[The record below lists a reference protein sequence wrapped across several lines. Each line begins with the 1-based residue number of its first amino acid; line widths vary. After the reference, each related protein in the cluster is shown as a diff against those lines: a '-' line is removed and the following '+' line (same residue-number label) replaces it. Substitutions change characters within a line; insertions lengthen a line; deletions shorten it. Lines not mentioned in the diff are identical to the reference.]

1 MLKKDWNYRRG
12 DIYLVDL
19 GEHRGNIQGK
29 VRPVINIQNN
39 SGNFFGPTLIVV
51 PLTTEL
57 KKLEQP
63 THYVLQKQRG
73 LDKTSMMDIIPSK
86 DDVIK
91 KKYLVAGTDVCG
103 YISGLEFAS
112 LLGLTTQV
120 PMQTEV
126 VTNKATRRVREVSV
140 GGFSV
145 KLRKPRTFIN
155 QDNYCAMQLLDL
167 VNDIDSL
174 SELTGRELQ
183 KAISDYMDNIGLEF
197 CDLLQYLDLYPDK
210 IYKNLFEVGVL
221 YGISA

>member
-1 MLKKDWNYRRG
+1 
-12 DIYLVDL
+12 
-19 GEHRGNIQGK
+19 
-29 VRPVINIQNN
+29 
-39 SGNFFGPTLIVV
+39 
-51 PLTTEL
+51 
-57 KKLEQP
+57 
-63 THYVLQKQRG
+63 
-73 LDKTSMMDIIPSK
+73 
-86 DDVIK
+86 
-91 KKYLVAGTDVCG
+91 
-103 YISGLEFAS
+103 
-112 LLGLTTQV
+112 
-120 PMQTEV
+120 MQTEV

-155 QDNYCAMQLLDL
+155 QDNYCTMQFLDL

>member
-1 MLKKDWNYRRG
+1 MLFEYLEQTYRPNEPIIAS
-12 DIYLVDL
+12 DISYN
-19 GEHRGNIQGK
+19 GMS
-29 VRPVINIQNN
+29 QN
-39 SGNFFGPTLIVV
+39 L
-51 PLTTEL
+51 LRQQL
-57 KKLEQP
+57 KKLTDAGVIKRYDKGIFYIP
-63 THYVLQKQRG
+63 KASVLK
-73 LDKTSMMDIIPSK
+73 LDIIPSK

-91 KKYLVAGTDVCG
+91 KKYLVAGTDVFG

>member
-1 MLKKDWNYRRG
+1 M
-12 DIYLVDL
+12 
-19 GEHRGNIQGK
+19 
-29 VRPVINIQNN
+29 
-39 SGNFFGPTLIVV
+39 
-51 PLTTEL
+51 
-57 KKLEQP
+57 
-63 THYVLQKQRG
+63 
-73 LDKTSMMDIIPSK
+73 
-86 DDVIK
+86 IK